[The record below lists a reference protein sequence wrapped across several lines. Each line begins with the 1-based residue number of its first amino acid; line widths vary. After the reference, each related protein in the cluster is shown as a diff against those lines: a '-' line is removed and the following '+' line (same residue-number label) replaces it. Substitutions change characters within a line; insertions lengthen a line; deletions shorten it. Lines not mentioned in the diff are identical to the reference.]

1 MYFSRDRQGLVQY
14 ESESVVNRLSMLPEN
29 QLADILASLDRN
41 IRDLKT
47 SQVMASSGL
56 VFYESASNDEWDFNQ
71 AASVVGGQQQASGVP
86 FIITATAKKD
96 KKFLL
101 ADLIIDKMLIN
112 SAMPARI
119 DMIPISSDSR
129 HARRWF
135 AYVYVQKGLSSVL
148 AQMKCAVVANTN
160 VDLTVESRML

>member
-1 MYFSRDRQGLVQY
+1 M
-14 ESESVVNRLSMLPEN
+14 NRLSMLPEN

-47 SQVMASSGL
+47 SQVIASSGL

-71 AASVVGGQQQASGVP
+71 AVSVVGGQQQASGVP

-96 KKFLL
+96 KTFLL

-112 SAMPARI
+112 SAAPTRI
-119 DMIPISSDSR
+119 YIIPISSDAR
-129 HARRWF
+129 HIRKWF
-135 AYVYVQKGLSSVL
+135 AYVYVRKGLSSVL
-148 AQMKCAVVANTN
+148 AQMKCAVVANTS
-160 VDLTVESRML
+160 VDLTIESRML

>member
-1 MYFSRDRQGLVQY
+1 M
-14 ESESVVNRLSMLPEN
+14 NRVSMLPEN
-29 QLADILASLDRN
+29 QLADIIASLDRN

-71 AASVVGGQQQASGVP
+71 VASAVGGQQQASGVP
-86 FIITATAKKD
+86 FIITAVAKKD
-96 KKFLL
+96 KTFLL

-112 SAMPARI
+112 SAAPTRI
-119 DMIPISSDSR
+119 DIIPISSDAR
-129 HARRWF
+129 HIRKWF
-135 AYVYVQKGLSSVL
+135 AYVYVRKGLSSVL

>member
-1 MYFSRDRQGLVQY
+1 
-14 ESESVVNRLSMLPEN
+14 MLPEN
-29 QLADILASLDRN
+29 QLADILTSLDRN
-41 IRDLKT
+41 IRELKT
-47 SQVMASSGL
+47 SQVVASNGL
-56 VFYESASNDEWDFNQ
+56 VFYESASDKEWDFNQ
-71 AASVVGGQQQASGVP
+71 TAAVFGGQQQASGVP
-86 FIITATAKKD
+86 FVVTATAKKD
-96 KKFLL
+96 NILLL
-101 ADLIIDKMLIN
+101 ADLIIDRMLIN

>member
-1 MYFSRDRQGLVQY
+1 M
-14 ESESVVNRLSMLPEN
+14 NRLSMLPEN

-71 AASVVGGQQQASGVP
+71 AVSVVGGQQQASGVP

-96 KKFLL
+96 KTFLL

-112 SAMPARI
+112 SAAPTRI
-119 DMIPISSDSR
+119 GIIPISSDAR
-129 HARRWF
+129 HIRKWLT
-135 AYVYVQKGLSSVL
+135 YVYVRKGLSSVL
-148 AQMKCAVVANTN
+148 AQMKCAVVANTS
-160 VDLTVESRML
+160 VDLTIESRML

>member
-1 MYFSRDRQGLVQY
+1 M
-14 ESESVVNRLSMLPEN
+14 NRLSMLPEN

-71 AASVVGGQQQASGVP
+71 AVSVVGGQQQASGVP

-96 KKFLL
+96 KTFLL

-112 SAMPARI
+112 SAAPTRI
-119 DMIPISSDSR
+119 GIIPISSDAR
-129 HARRWF
+129 HIRKWF
-135 AYVYVQKGLSSVL
+135 AYVYVRKGLSSVL
-148 AQMKCAVVANTN
+148 AQMKCAVVANTS
-160 VDLTVESRML
+160 VDLTIESRML

>member
-1 MYFSRDRQGLVQY
+1 M
-14 ESESVVNRLSMLPEN
+14 NRLSMLPEN
-29 QLADILASLDRN
+29 QLTDILMSLDRN

-47 SQVMASSGL
+47 SQVMASNGL
-56 VFYESASNDEWDFNQ
+56 VFYESVSSGDWDFNQ
-71 AASVVGGQQQASGVP
+71 MANAVGGQQQASGVP

-96 KKFLL
+96 KTFLL

-112 SAMPARI
+112 SAAPTRI
-119 DMIPISSDSR
+119 DIIPISSES
-129 HARRWF
+129 HHVRRWF
-135 AYVYVQKGLSSVL
+135 AYVIVNKRITSVL

>member
-14 ESESVVNRLSMLPEN
+14 ESESVVNRLNMLPEN
-29 QLADILASLDRN
+29 QLADILTSLDRN

-47 SQVMASSGL
+47 GQVMASSGL
-56 VFYESASNDEWDFNQ
+56 VFYESASSSDWDFNQ
-71 AASVVGGQQQASGVP
+71 VANVVGGQQQASGVP
-86 FIITATAKKD
+86 FVITATAKKD
-96 KKFLL
+96 KTFLL

-112 SAMPARI
+112 SAAPARI
-119 DMIPISSDSR
+119 DMMPILSDSR
-129 HARRWF
+129 HVRRWF
-135 AYVYVQKGLSSVL
+135 VYVYVQKGLSSVL

>member
-1 MYFSRDRQGLVQY
+1 M
-14 ESESVVNRLSMLPEN
+14 NRLSMLPEN

-56 VFYESASNDEWDFNQ
+56 AFYENASNDEWDFNQ
-71 AASVVGGQQQASGVP
+71 VASVVGGQQQASGVP

-96 KKFLL
+96 KTFLL

-112 SAMPARI
+112 SAAPARI
-119 DMIPISSDSR
+119 DLISISSDSR
-129 HARRWF
+129 YARRWF
-135 AYVYVQKGLSSVL
+135 AYVCVQKGLSSVL

-160 VDLTVESRML
+160 VDLTIESRML

>member
-1 MYFSRDRQGLVQY
+1 M
-14 ESESVVNRLSMLPEN
+14 NRLSMLPEN

-71 AASVVGGQQQASGVP
+71 VTNVVGGQQQASGVP
-86 FIITATAKKD
+86 FIITAAAKKN
-96 KKFLL
+96 KTFLL

-112 SAMPARI
+112 GATPTRI
-119 DMIPISSDSR
+119 DIIPISSDVR
-129 HARRWF
+129 HIRRWF
-135 AYVYVQKGLSSVL
+135 AYVVVSKGLASVL
-148 AQMKCAVVANTN
+148 AQMKCVVVANTN
-160 VDLTVESRML
+160 VNLTVESRML

>member
-1 MYFSRDRQGLVQY
+1 M
-14 ESESVVNRLSMLPEN
+14 NRLSMLPEN

-56 VFYESASNDEWDFNQ
+56 VFYESVSNDKWDFNQ
-71 AASVVGGQQQASGVP
+71 VASVVGGQQRASGVP

-96 KKFLL
+96 KTFLL

-112 SAMPARI
+112 DAAPTRI
-119 DMIPISSDSR
+119 DIIPISSDVR
-129 HARRWF
+129 HIRRWF
-135 AYVYVQKGLSSVL
+135 AYAYVRKGLSSVL
-148 AQMKCAVVANTN
+148 TQMKCVVVANTS
-160 VDLTVESRML
+160 VDLTIESRML

>member
-1 MYFSRDRQGLVQY
+1 MSRL
-14 ESESVVNRLSMLPEN
+14 NMLPEN

-41 IRDLKT
+41 IRNLKT
-47 SQVMASSGL
+47 SQMMASNGL
-56 VFYESASNDEWDFNQ
+56 VFYESVSSGDWDFNRV
-71 AASVVGGQQQASGVP
+71 ANVVGGQQQASGVP

-96 KKFLL
+96 KTFLL

-112 SAMPARI
+112 SAAPTRI
-119 DMIPISSDSR
+119 DIIPISSDSR
-129 HARRWF
+129 HARKWF
-135 AYVYVQKGLSSVL
+135 AYMYVQKGLSSVL